1 MEIILKTD
9 SAFKVAKVM
18 ALAKE
23 LDIVVEQRET
33 LVNNDNKE
41 ALKKR
46 ILHFQKESQSSFGD
60 PAEWER
66 NQRRDRTL
74 PF

>member
-23 LDIVVEQRET
+23 ID
-33 LVNNDNKE
+33 NDNKE